1 MDLAFTRQLARSI
14 PNGAVLLFDKNL
26 RYLLAEG
33 AALDRHGFDPTTMI
47 GKRVDE
53 VLPSAALPS
62 LLPIYEKTIAG
73 ESTQHTLES
82 ASGTFWTRFEPLY
95 EDGKWQAGMVLI
107 VEVSELERQKK
118 ELQDYF
124 YILSH
129 DIKSPLSSI
138 LGLLQ
143 VYRLEKHPDE
153 RERLLDMMEQMAQ
166 RSLAFITALLD
177 QTIAPIDVQSMVAE
191 IMEKAAHQY
200 ADRAITFRSEYQY
213 RKGKFYSVPTLL
225 RSVLENLLINAHK
238 YYDPEK
244 PEPFVEL
251 KVREENA
258 HVIITVA
265 DNGLGIAA
273 ADLPHIFEKNYQ
285 LDNHSEGHGYGL
297 YLVRQNLHKLG
308 GTIRADSQPG
318 RGTTFTLTIP
328 KQETP
333 QS

>member
-26 RYLLAEG
+26 VYLLAEG
-33 AALDRHGFDPTTMI
+33 VALSRHGFDPATVI
-47 GKRVDE
+47 GKRVEE
-53 VLPSAALPS
+53 VLSAESLPV
-62 LLPIYEKTIAG
+62 LMPVYQKVLAG
-73 ESTQHTLES
+73 ESTQQTLE
-82 ASGTFWTRFEPLY
+82 AETGTFWTRFEPLY
-95 EDGKWQAGMVLI
+95 EEGEVKAGMVLI
-107 VEVSELERQKK
+107 VEISELEKQKK

-143 VYRLEKHPDE
+143 VYRLEKHPQE

-191 IMEKAAHQY
+191 IMEKVAHQY
-200 ADRAITFRSEYQY
+200 ADRAVTFRSEYQY

-238 YYDPEK
+238 YYDPQK
-244 PEPFVEL
+244 SEPFVEL

-258 HVIITVA
+258 HVVITVA

-273 ADLPHIFEKNYQ
+273 ADLPHIFEKSYQ
-285 LDNHSEGHGYGL
+285 HDNHSEGHGYGL
-297 YLVRQNLHKLG
+297 YLVQQNLHKLG

-318 RGTTFTLTIP
+318 RGTTFIVTVP

-333 QS
+333 RG